1 MSRWRI
7 TNIIL
12 VVLFASLAL
21 FLLLRPYD
29 GTGTANTV
37 NVKLIS
43 FAVLIIFFAFIG
55 LIELIVYLFVR
66 K

>member
-12 VVLFASLAL
+12 VVLFAGMAL
-21 FLLLRPYD
+21 FLWLRPYD
-29 GTGTANTV
+29 GTGTANTM

-43 FAVLIIFFAFIG
+43 LAVLIVFFAFIG
-55 LIELIVYLFVR
+55 LIELIVYLLVR

>member
-12 VVLFASLAL
+12 VVLFAGMAL
-21 FLLLRPYD
+21 FLWLRPYD
-29 GTGTANTV
+29 GTGTAITM

-43 FAVLIIFFAFIG
+43 LAVLIVFFAFIG
-55 LIELIVYLFVR
+55 LIELIVYLFV
-66 K
+66 KK

>member
-12 VVLFASLAL
+12 IVLFISMAI
-21 FLLLRPYD
+21 FLWLRPYD
-29 GTGTANTV
+29 GTGTTNTM

-43 FAVLIIFFAFIG
+43 LAVLIIFFAFIG

>member
-7 TNIIL
+7 INIIL
-12 VVLFASLAL
+12 IVLFISMAI
-21 FLLLRPYD
+21 FLWLRPYD

-43 FAVLIIFFAFIG
+43 LAVLIIFFAFIG

>member
-21 FLLLRPYD
+21 FLWLRPYD

-43 FAVLIIFFAFIG
+43 FAVLIIFFAFIS
-55 LIELIVYLFVR
+55 LIELIVYLFVG

>member
-7 TNIIL
+7 INIIL
-12 VVLFASLAL
+12 IVLFISMAI
-21 FLLLRPYD
+21 FLWLRPYD